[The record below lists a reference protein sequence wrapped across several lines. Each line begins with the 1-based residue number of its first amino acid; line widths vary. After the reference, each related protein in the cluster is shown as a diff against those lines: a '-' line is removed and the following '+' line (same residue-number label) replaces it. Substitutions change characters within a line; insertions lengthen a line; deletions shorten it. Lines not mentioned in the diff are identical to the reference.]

1 MAEAYCYILRIS
13 TKEWVDQ
20 VFSVAIY
27 YTSVRRKWKPGQ
39 RVLFVHK
46 TNIGDA
52 LVGYGIIENILERDA
67 LSEEEKHECE
77 EHGWKRAIEF
87 KYVLKFEKPLPVK
100 ETFLKGLRVRGRAL
114 HGFPVN
120 KEQLDSVISQAER
133 LRISP

>member
-1 MAEAYCYILRIS
+1 MAEVCGYILRIS
-13 TKEWVDQ
+13 TEEWVDQ
-20 VFSVAIY
+20 VFDMAIY

-39 RVLFVHK
+39 SILFVHK
-46 TNIGDA
+46 TDVGDA
-52 LVGYGIIENILERDA
+52 VVGYGVIENVYEKDE

-100 ETFLKGLRVRGRAL
+100 ETFLKALRVRGRTL

-120 KEQLDSVISQAER
+120 KEQLGSVISQAER
-133 LRISP
+133 LRIPP